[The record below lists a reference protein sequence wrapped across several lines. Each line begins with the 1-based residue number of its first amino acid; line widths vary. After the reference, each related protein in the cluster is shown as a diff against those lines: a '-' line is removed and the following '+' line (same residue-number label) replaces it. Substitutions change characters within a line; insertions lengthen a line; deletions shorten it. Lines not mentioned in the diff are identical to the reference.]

1 MNLCNFIRCSKTWRP
16 KKFVKIYLCNNLMFV
31 PVVFSG
37 YVRDTLFLLAD
48 VLFLCFCFCF
58 CFTARDQIIEQGKV
72 KIRELHSNSL

>member
-1 MNLCNFIRCSKTWRP
+1 
-16 KKFVKIYLCNNLMFV
+16 MFV
-31 PVVFSG
+31 PVVFNG